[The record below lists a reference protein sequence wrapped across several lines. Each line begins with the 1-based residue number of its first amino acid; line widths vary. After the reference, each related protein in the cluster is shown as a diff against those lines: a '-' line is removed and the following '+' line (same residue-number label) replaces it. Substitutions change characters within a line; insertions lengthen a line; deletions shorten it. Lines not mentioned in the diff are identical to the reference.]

1 MLTSTVIIY
10 SRRSDFYMYRKQQ
23 KSPLN
28 MNLSL
33 AAAFL
38 IIPCVTAQ
46 VVDGVQVEDKF
57 LSKEEMNHFREH
69 HRLLSEQTTPGDTIL
84 GEVRVPNSI
93 ANRLTEIYWG
103 QPCQEES
110 CSNPNWG
117 ADVPTM
123 IITESTNPHVDIFL
137 QSGQYVTDEDRVAFV
152 FLNDNPDA
160 SFRHGEVEIPVEEGR
175 LVYFNGNVIHN
186 TVVENGSVH
195 LLGPFN
201 LRNLKDRV
209 GFTGPKPTSSPTTA
223 PKSTKASSQK
233 STKAPKSTKAKGTNG
248 GSF

>member
-1 MLTSTVIIY
+1 
-10 SRRSDFYMYRKQQ
+10 
-23 KSPLN
+23 

-46 VVDGVQVEDKF
+46 VVDVVQVEDDF
-57 LSKEEMNHFREH
+57 LSKEEMNHFRKY
-69 HRLLSEQTTPGDTIL
+69 HRLLSEQTTPGDTIR

-93 ANRLTEIYWG
+93 ANRLTEVYWG
-103 QPCQEES
+103 QTCQEEES

-117 ADVPTM
+117 ADVPTR
-123 IITESTNPHVDIFL
+123 IITQSTNPHVDIFL
-137 QSGQYVTDEDRVAFV
+137 ESGQHVTDEDRVAFV
-152 FLNDNPDA
+152 FLNDNPGA
-160 SFRHGEVEIPVEEGR
+160 RFRHGEVEIPVEEGR
-175 LVYFNGNVIHN
+175 LVYFNGNVIHS

-195 LLGPFN
+195 LLGPFTGN
-201 LRNLKDRV
+201 LRNLQSRV
-209 GFTGPKPTSSPTTA
+209 GFDGPTLSPTTA
-223 PKSTKASSQK
+223 RLGGGRDKASKQK